1 MNTNTNKPT
10 TLIIDDL
17 KRELITQINNS
28 DLPIFIIEPIIKDI
42 YCEIKEVLRA
52 QTEQDRIV
60 YENSLDA
67 NKDDENDTNINEDTN
82 TSQK

>member
-67 NKDDENDTNINEDTN
+67 NKDDENDTNMNEDTN

>member
-67 NKDDENDTNINEDTN
+67 NKDNENDTCMNENTN
-82 TSQK
+82 TSNE